1 MLSEREVC
9 SNCSLGFEL
18 RKKEE
23 EGEKEDKNN
32 LNRRRDSRRIEL
44 CGKTGTRFNQGKYG
58 EWTETTSG
66 K

>member
-1 MLSEREVC
+1 
-9 SNCSLGFEL
+9 L

-23 EGEKEDKNN
+23 EREKEDKNN
-32 LNRRRDSRRIEL
+32 LNRRRDYSRRIEL

>member
-1 MLSEREVC
+1 
-9 SNCSLGFEL
+9 L

-23 EGEKEDKNN
+23 EREKEDKNN